1 MSKTAPCFTPPLKP
15 HFCLH
20 FFVFCD
26 ILIKNFKGKEP
37 SSFAKEGLFVSQW
50 RERKGDE
57 ALWGHGLGKKALQ
70 AALKEIFLDMRK
82 ASILV
87 HIKHGNTRSHN
98 LFMNSGFSFVQERM
112 QTTQYVLTFDRYLHP
127 DKEKN
132 LFIA

>member
-1 MSKTAPCFTPPLKP
+1 
-15 HFCLH
+15 
-20 FFVFCD
+20 
-26 ILIKNFKGKEP
+26 
-37 SSFAKEGLFVSQW
+37 
-50 RERKGDE
+50 
-57 ALWGHGLGKKALQ
+57 
-70 AALKEIFLDMRK
+70 MRK

-132 LFIA
+132 LFIAWFSAIPSKPGADSFFFVLSESIWIDVSVLMMYNMLIN